1 MVCDSATRIACG
13 ATEFLGGWMD
23 DHSRMVHQFTVH
35 RHQLRSESDSKR
47 RPAEPAH
54 PPSPYRSSLTL
65 SSRTKNRAVRRTRG
79 TRDCHP
85 PGPPR
90 CPPSAPSARSR
101 TSHASCRPVAASL
114 ALAARSTWSYD
125 ASLYAS
131 TLAQRCVLA
140 LHPSACRHAALTAL
154 SRRLSRPSHCV
165 LTDGRSLTSSQGS
178 CARLRASPGMILGS
192 TVRASRVRTDG
203 MRLVARFAGGAECGR
218 LARGRG
224 AVARP
229 RIGVAGGSRARLL
242 PARVSTL
249 STPVGAKCKHT

>member
-1 MVCDSATRIACG
+1 MERGRCTLVG
-13 ATEFLGGWMD
+13 N
-23 DHSRMVHQFTVH
+23 SRMPLGEVRQPPDRPNPH
-35 RHQLRSESDSKR
+35 RAEGGFSPIPLHPPRNLT
-47 RPAEPAH
+47 RPLTAH
-54 PPSPYRSSLTL
+54 PRRESHPS
-65 SSRTKNRAVRRTRG
+65 
-79 TRDCHP
+79 D
-85 PGPPR
+85 PPR

-154 SRRLSRPSHCV
+154 SRRLSRPSRCI
-165 LTDGRSLTSSQGS
+165 LTDDRSLASSQGS
-178 CARLRASPGMILGS
+178 CARLRESPGMILGF
-192 TVRASRVRTDG
+192 TVRASRVAYDG
-203 MRLVARFAGGAECGR
+203 MRLVAWFAGGAECGR

-229 RIGVAGGSRARLL
+229 YRCRWWVARATS
-242 PARVSTL
+242 PGARVNMFDS
-249 STPVGAKCKHT
+249 

>member
-1 MVCDSATRIACG
+1 MERGRCTSVAGSPGSLTKVRQPPDRPNPHRAEGGFSPIPLHPPRDLTRPL
-13 ATEFLGGWMD
+13 T
-23 DHSRMVHQFTVH
+23 
-35 RHQLRSESDSKR
+35 
-47 RPAEPAH
+47 AH
-54 PPSPYRSSLTL
+54 PRRGSHPSDPL
-65 SSRTKNRAVRRTRG
+65 
-79 TRDCHP
+79 
-85 PGPPR
+85 R

-154 SRRLSRPSHCV
+154 SRRLSRPSRCV

-178 CARLRASPGMILGS
+178 CARLRESPGMILGS
-192 TVRASRVRTDG
+192 TLRVPRAAYDG
-203 MRLVARFAGGAECGR
+203 MRRVARFAGGAECGR
-218 LARGRG
+218 LARGRD

-229 RIGVAGGSRARLL
+229 YRCRWWVARAIS
-242 PARVSTL
+242 P
-249 STPVGAKCKHT
+249 GACVNIVDSCGCQMQAYIVW

>member
-1 MVCDSATRIACG
+1 MERGRCISGSGSPGSVTKVRQPPDRPNPHRAEGGYSPIPLHPPRDLTRPL
-13 ATEFLGGWMD
+13 T
-23 DHSRMVHQFTVH
+23 
-35 RHQLRSESDSKR
+35 
-47 RPAEPAH
+47 AH
-54 PPSPYRSSLTL
+54 PRRESHPSDPL
-65 SSRTKNRAVRRTRG
+65 
-79 TRDCHP
+79 
-85 PGPPR
+85 R

-125 ASLYAS
+125 APLYAS

-140 LHPSACRHAALTAL
+140 LHPSACRHAALTAP
-154 SRRLSRPSHCV
+154 SRRLSRPSRCV

-178 CARLRASPGMILGS
+178 CARLRESPGMILGAA
-192 TVRASRVRTDG
+192 VRAPRAAYDG

-229 RIGVAGGSRARLL
+229 YRCRWWVARATS
-242 PARVSTL
+242 PGARVNIVDS
-249 STPVGAKCKHT
+249 

>member
-1 MVCDSATRIACG
+1 MERGRCTSVASFMCPLRKVRQPPDRPNPHRAEGGFSPIPLHPPRDLTRPL
-13 ATEFLGGWMD
+13 T
-23 DHSRMVHQFTVH
+23 
-35 RHQLRSESDSKR
+35 
-47 RPAEPAH
+47 AH
-54 PPSPYRSSLTL
+54 PRRGSHPSDPL
-65 SSRTKNRAVRRTRG
+65 
-79 TRDCHP
+79 
-85 PGPPR
+85 R
-90 CPPSAPSARSR
+90 CPPSAPSTRSR

-154 SRRLSRPSHCV
+154 SRRLSRPYRCV

-178 CARLRASPGMILGS
+178 CARLRESPGMILGS
-192 TVRASRVRTDG
+192 TVRASRVAYDG
-203 MRLVARFAGGAECGR
+203 MRLVAWFAGGAECGR

-229 RIGVAGGSRARLL
+229 YRCRWWVARATS
-242 PARVSTL
+242 PGARVNIVDS
-249 STPVGAKCKHT
+249 